1 MDAEWLASQLSSGR
15 SIESIAREVGRSP
28 STVAYWVTKHGLTSA
43 HAPRHAARGGIARE
57 TLEPLVAAG
66 MPIRAIAEQL
76 GVSYTTVRHW
86 LKRHELTTPRARRL
100 ADTADARATGA
111 GTCQGLCPQH
121 GRVTLVRRGP
131 GAFRCPR
138 CRSEA
143 VDRRRREMKRIL
155 VAEAGGACP
164 LRLLG
169 HAGCSALPS
178 RRSHDQVVR
187 RRLHR
192 RHTIARRRASRS
204 GQVRTPLRSMS
215 CRGRGGCQAA
225 NLSADDRRRCRG
237 LSSRS
242 SSLRG

>member
-1 MDAEWLASQLSSGR
+1 MDADWLKSQLAAGR

-28 STVAYWVTKHGLTSA
+28 STVAYWVNKHGLAST
-43 HAPRHAARGGIARE
+43 HAPKHAARGGLSRE

-86 LKRHELTTPRARRL
+86 LKRYELTTSRSRRL

-111 GTCQGLCPQH
+111 NTCPGLCPHH

-131 GAFRCPR
+131 EAFRCPR

-143 VDRRRREMKRIL
+143 VDRR
-155 VAEAGGACP
+155 
-164 LRLLG
+164 
-169 HAGCSALPS
+169 PS
-178 RRSHDQVVR
+178 HRSRDEVVR

-204 GQVRTPLRSMS
+204 GKVRTPLRTMP
-215 CRGRGGCQAA
+215 CRGRSGCQAA

-237 LSSRS
+237 LIRGHR
-242 SSLRG
+242 SLRG